1 MFPDVLGMFSGIHK
15 CSIDVFKMIS
25 RCFQDVLKSSQDVLR
40 CSQIFS
46 RCSQD
51 VLRMFTGCFNLKD
64 TLVGPSGMVGLV
76 GLVGLVLGG
85 GGGAICL
92 MYQQSLVS

>member
-1 MFPDVLGMFSGIHK
+1 MSSFP
-15 CSIDVFKMIS
+15 
-25 RCFQDVLKSSQDVLR
+25 VLR

-64 TLVGPSGMVGLV
+64 TLVDPLGMVGLV

-92 MYQQSLVS
+92 MYQQSAIRHGGRVKIACKKKVLITNTVKQLNCVLPYGG